1 MNIVLNSSVVLSTIL
16 IPVWFKLFWTILSCS
31 VVYITNNSEN
41 ALVWSNVLC
50 CYDLFCNVLFYYV
63 VFQAVTSQS
72 NLYIYYTTIH
82 CTLLYHTLQCCC
94 IYTISTSI
102 LKYCIVVYFMLR
114 WLMTV
119 KITKLHKTKISG
131 IRARPKIEGLLCI
144 EQSS

>member
-72 NLYIYYTTIH
+72 NLYIYYNTLHFTLPYSAV
-82 CTLLYHTLQCCC
+82 LLY
-94 IYTISTSI
+94 IYYINLYI
-102 LKYCIVVYFMLR
+102 QVLYCGVFHVEV
-114 WLMTV
+114 TND
-119 KITKLHKTKISG
+119 S
-131 IRARPKIEGLLCI
+131 ENN
-144 EQSS
+144 